1 MPPNNKRRAVSLV
14 KTILQDILHSPSLD
28 DFKDAPHSTLRAL
41 PAFDVRAPVPLAGPT
56 SWQALVSDGKP
67 QKDRRVCSSSAV
79 AVARGGSTR
88 HWVLSDVR
96 AERWDD
102 QVYDTSVEFESW
114 NDGMQKE
121 LKEPVG
127 IFATFGVIDKP
138 IDPPI
143 GAGSTRP
150 STCQPPTRR
159 NEDSQ
164 GHSQMLLAGPQNKS
178 TICCIGVAS
187 AAAELLCWYSLV
199 DMCPSRTTL
208 SVLWGAFYL
217 HQGLH
222 VRLEWKSNG
231 DRGKSFAVLTD
242 KESSLIG
249 QKGTSRIASLRLRHE

>member
-88 HWVLSDVR
+88 HWV
-96 AERWDD
+96 
-102 QVYDTSVEFESW
+102 YDTSVEFESW

-150 STCQPPTRR
+150 STCQPPSTCCQKKRGQSGTLTNAASWTPKQIYNLLYSEGLLPLLLNCCVGTRWWICARVEPPCRYFGGRSISTKVCMSDSSGSLMATGAKASPYSRTRR
-159 NEDSQ
+159 
-164 GHSQMLLAGPQNKS
+164 A
-178 TICCIGVAS
+178 V
-187 AAAELLCWYSLV
+187 SLV
-199 DMCPSRTTL
+199 
-208 SVLWGAFYL
+208 
-217 HQGLH
+217 
-222 VRLEWKSNG
+222 K
-231 DRGKSFAVLTD
+231 
-242 KESSLIG
+242 KEL
-249 QKGTSRIASLRLRHE
+249 QE

>member
-88 HWVLSDVR
+88 HWVLSQKKRGQSGTLTNAASWTPKQIYNLLYRLARLLNVWASAR
-96 AERWDD
+96 A
-102 QVYDTSVEFESW
+102 
-114 NDGMQKE
+114 
-121 LKEPVG
+121 
-127 IFATFGVIDKP
+127 
-138 IDPPI
+138 
-143 GAGSTRP
+143 
-150 STCQPPTRR
+150 
-159 NEDSQ
+159 
-164 GHSQMLLAGPQNKS
+164 
-178 TICCIGVAS
+178 CCAIVAFFVAFGVAS

-242 KESSLIG
+242 KSHWSKRNFKNSFL
-249 QKGTSRIASLRLRHE
+249 TTPP